1 MNICKS
7 IAKKTLLAAA
17 MIMPVFLTACGAAVF
32 EVGIEPTPA
41 PELMEYVNQDYGFK
55 CNYPATWGLTE
66 GTNTIKFNQ
75 GTLTLTIAYKW
86 ADEQFDLSLG
96 RTGMPAGD
104 MIYGGKINFLGKVVP
119 IDVLEYERKDKAI
132 FYQVDNPVQAGEYPM
147 GFAIWLDDTEQN
159 YQDLDIPKEIQAEAN
174 AILESFS
181 TFTPLKPPADQQANT
196 PVDQV
201 TQISS
206 EGSVPVVGW
215 YGSVSTGSSDVPY
228 GYVLDLLPEGTGKV
242 GLVTSDPQIQ
252 DQITAISDKPGPNQY
267 AHFWGTL
274 NCPAD
279 ASLCSLS
286 VERMRP
292 DSPGPLFDPDPVEG
306 WEGKI
311 ITNPAW
317 AQIDD
322 AFVLNGN
329 FGVEYGIW
337 SDDPELNAQ
346 VTRLRDTGTPVRL
359 WGKVFCGVM
368 DANGC
373 QIVVSRIE
381 IEAR

>member
-1 MNICKS
+1 MNIN
-7 IAKKTLLAAA
+7 KTMIKLALLAAA
-17 MIMPVFLTACGAAVF
+17 MIMPGILTACGAAVF

-41 PELMEYVNQDYGFK
+41 PELLEYVNQDYGFK
-55 CNYPATWGLTE
+55 CNYPATWGLTQ
-66 GTNTIKFNQ
+66 GTNYLKINRD
-75 GTLTLTIAYKW
+75 TLTLNIAYKW

-96 RTGMPAGD
+96 RTGLPAGD
-104 MIYGGKINFLGKVVP
+104 MIYGGKITFLGQVVP
-119 IDVLEYERKDKAI
+119 IEILEYERKDKAV
-132 FYQVDNPVQAGEYPM
+132 FYQVDNPIQAGEYPM
-147 GFAIWLDDTEQN
+147 GFAIWLDDSGQD
-159 YQDLDIPKEIQAEAN
+159 YLDLDIPKEIQAEAN
-174 AILESFS
+174 TILESFS
-181 TFTPLKPPADQQANT
+181 AIAPLKPPADQQANT
-196 PVDQV
+196 PVDQT
-201 TQISS
+201 TQVNS
-206 EGSVPVVGW
+206 EGPMPAVGW
-215 YGSVSTGSSDVPY
+215 YGSVSTGTSDVPY

-242 GLVTSDPQIQ
+242 GLVTSDPNIQ
-252 DQITAISDKPGPNQY
+252 DLIRAISDKPAPNKY

-274 NCPAD
+274 NCSAD

-292 DSPGPLFDPDPVEG
+292 DGPGPLFDPEPVEG

-329 FGVEYGIW
+329 FALQYGIW
-337 SDDPELNAQ
+337 SEDPELNAQ
-346 VTRLRDTGTPVRL
+346 IIRLRDAGTLARL
-359 WGKVFCGVM
+359 WGKVTCGVM

-381 IEAR
+381 IEER